1 MFFGCRRKAE
11 DNLYETDWENVEKW
25 SQGNIKV
32 VTAFSRE
39 QENKVYVQ
47 DKIRGDSSKEVWDLI
62 SRCEAKIFVAGSSED
77 MPARVREAIRDVCA
91 KEGGMD
97 KESAT
102 RYIAELEAKRRYFV
116 EAW

>member
-1 MFFGCRRKAE
+1 M
-11 DNLYETDWENVEKW
+11 YETDWENVEKW
-25 SQGNIKV
+25 SQGHIKV

-39 QENKVYVQ
+39 QKNKVYVQ
-47 DKIRGDSSKEVWDLI
+47 DKIRGDYSKEVWDLS

-102 RYIAELEAKRRYFV
+102 RYIAELEAKKRYFV

>member
-1 MFFGCRRKAE
+1 
-11 DNLYETDWENVEKW
+11 
-25 SQGNIKV
+25 
-32 VTAFSRE
+32 
-39 QENKVYVQ
+39 
-47 DKIRGDSSKEVWDLI
+47 VWDLI